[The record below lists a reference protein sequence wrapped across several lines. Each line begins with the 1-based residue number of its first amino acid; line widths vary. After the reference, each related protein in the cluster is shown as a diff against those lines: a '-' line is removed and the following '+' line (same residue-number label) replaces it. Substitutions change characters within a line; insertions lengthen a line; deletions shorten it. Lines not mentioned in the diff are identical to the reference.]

1 MFSTLIYQ
9 HCSYPV
15 LNIFSFFTDMYTIE
29 FQKRGLPHAH
39 ILIFLQPA
47 SKYPAPADIDKIISA
62 EIPDPKQHPELYSLV
77 KKHMIHGPCGLARIG
92 SPCMRNNK
100 CSKYFPKQFTET
112 TVVDQNGY
120 PVYKRSANTQTI
132 EKNGISLDNRHV
144 VPYNVKLLLKYQA
157 HINMEWCNQS
167 TSIKY
172 LFKYIHKG
180 YDRICAKIV
189 PTNKHSTIEKQP
201 VDEIKQ
207 YLDCRYISPS
217 EACWRIFSFKTHGRK
232 PAVERM
238 FFHMVGEKAIYFTDH
253 SRMENVLE
261 KASVTESMFTAWLIA
276 NQQYQAAREL
286 TYGQFVTKFV
296 YNKKDRVWTPRK
308 RGFTIGRLI
317 WVPPTTGE
325 LFYLRLML
333 TVVKGPTSYEDIRKI
348 GLIQYHSFRDACF
361 AMGFLDD
368 DKEFIGAIRDAYQ
381 WGSGFFLRR
390 LFVILLLSG
399 AMNRPN
405 HVWRSTIQ
413 WLSDGILHGQR
424 VLANNQGIL
433 LNFMIISQLV

>member
-1 MFSTLIYQ
+1 
-9 HCSYPV
+9 
-15 LNIFSFFTDMYTIE
+15 MYTIE

-39 ILIFLQPA
+39 ILIFLQPV
-47 SKYPAPADIDKIISA
+47 SKYPALVDIDKIISS
-62 EIPDPKQHPELYSLV
+62 EIPDPNQHPQLYSLV

-92 SPCMRNNK
+92 SPCMRNDK
-100 CSKYFPKQFTET
+100 CSNYFPKQYTET
-112 TVVDQNGY
+112 TIVDQNGY
-120 PVYKRSANTQTI
+120 PVYKRSANTHTI

-180 YDRICAKIV
+180 YDRICATIV
-189 PTNKHSTIEKQP
+189 PSNQHLKIEKQP
-201 VDEIKQ
+201 VDEIKE
-207 YLDCRYISPS
+207 YLDCRYISLS

-232 PAVERM
+232 LAIERM
-238 FFHMVGEKAIYFTDH
+238 FFHMVREKAIYFTDH
-253 SRMENVLE
+253 SRMRNVLE

-286 TYGQFVTKFV
+286 TYGQFVSKFV

-308 RGFTIGRLI
+308 REFTIGRLI

-348 GLIQYHSFRDACF
+348 GIIQYHSFRDACF

-368 DKEFIGAIRDAYQ
+368 DKEFIGAIRDAYR

-390 LFVILLLSG
+390 WFVILLLSE
-399 AMNRPN
+399 AMNRQN
-405 HVWRSTIQ
+405 HVWRSTIHL
-413 WLSDGILHGQR
+413 LSYGILHGER

-433 LNFMIISQLV
+433 LTFMSVSQLVFANNRFFFTNFKT